1 MKTKSKRKIFFFENY
16 FKEFYDPLPKI
27 VKEKIVWT
35 LNLLIVLDKVPIRYF
50 KHLTGTNGLYEI
62 RIEIG
67 STIYRIFSFFDK
79 GDLIVVANGFQ
90 KKSQK
95 TPRSEIKYAE
105 QLKKKYFNEKDKT

>member
-1 MKTKSKRKIFFFENY
+1 MKTISRREIFFFENY
-16 FKEFYDPLPKI
+16 FKEFYDPLPKT

-67 STIYRIFSFFDK
+67 SNIYRIFSFFDK

-90 KKSQK
+90 KKSQRHQEAK
-95 TPRSEIKYAE
+95 LNMQNY
-105 QLKKKYFNEKDKT
+105 

>member
-1 MKTKSKRKIFFFENY
+1 MKDKFRRELYFYENY
-16 FKEFYDPLPKI
+16 FYKFYEPLPKI

-35 LNLLIVLDKVPIRYF
+35 LNLLTVLDKVPIRYF
-50 KHLTGTNGLYEI
+50 KHITGSSGLYEI
-62 RIEIG
+62 LVEMG
-67 STIYRIFSFFDK
+67 SNIFRVFSFFDK
-79 GDLIVVANGFQ
+79 GDLIVVVNRFQ